1 MKFLHIGDLHVGKRV
16 HERSMMDEQKHAF
29 EQIIALAR
37 QEQVDAVLVAGDV
50 FDKPQPPKGAL
61 EECERLY
68 AGLIDGGA
76 KVFVV
81 PGNHDSAQQVAFCS
95 GITAAAGLYIARA
108 YRGEIQ
114 TYTLEKDGEKACIHL
129 LPFVRPTD
137 VRMALPDKANEI
149 HNHDDAVRVAL
160 EEHELDPSVSN
171 ILVAHQFVT
180 DGGTGPQ
187 LCESE
192 TVSVGGIDNVMASN
206 FDAYTYVALGHLHGP
221 QQIRRPQVRYSGSPV
236 RYSFSEAKQR
246 KVAVLIELSGGELS
260 IEEREIEPIHR
271 MREVKM
277 SYKRLVEGADNGCHE
292 DYMHVTLT
300 DASLYDALNKVR
312 AIYPNLLRLDW
323 EQTVDTGEFSTAELG
338 EVKRKSIS
346 ELFCEFYQSQTN
358 TELSEEAAREFESI
372 VANKE
377 EVA

>member
-1 MKFLHIGDLHVGKRV
+1 MKFLHIGDLHIGKRV
-16 HERSMMDEQKHAF
+16 HERSMLDEQKHAF
-29 EQIIALAR
+29 DQIIAIAR
-37 QEQVDAVLVAGDV
+37 EERVDALLVAGDV
-50 FDKPQPPKGAL
+50 FDRPQPPKEAL

-68 AGLIDGGA
+68 AGLIEAGA
-76 KVFVV
+76 KVYVV

-95 GITAAAGLYIARA
+95 GITAAAGLHIARA
-108 YRGEIQ
+108 YRGKIQ
-114 TYTLEKDGEKACIHL
+114 SYPLEAGGEKACIHL

-137 VRMALPDKANEI
+137 VRMALPDRADEI
-149 HNHDDAVRVAL
+149 RNHDDAVRVAL
-160 EEHELDPSVSN
+160 EEHELDPGVTN

-192 TVSVGGIDNVMASN
+192 SVSVGGIDNVMASN
-206 FDAYTYVALGHLHGP
+206 FDAFDYVALGHLHGP
-221 QQIRRPQVRYSGSPV
+221 QQIRRPELRYSGSPV
-236 RYSFSEAKQR
+236 RYSFSETNQR
-246 KVAVLIELSGGELS
+246 KVAVLVELSGGRLS
-260 IEEREIEPIHR
+260 IEERELEPIHR

-277 SYKRLVEGADNGCHE
+277 SYEQLAAGADNGCHE

-312 AIYPNLLRLDW
+312 TIYPNLLRLDW
-323 EQTVDTGEFSTAELG
+323 EQTADAGSFSAAELG

-346 ELFCEFYQSQTN
+346 ELFSEFYQSQTN

-377 EVA
+377 EDA